1 MSWRNKEVKDDNMR
15 SVVYSDKHSEIIKK
29 GIEAI
34 SDVLSG
40 DNTSEK
46 ESLLLCLDK
55 FLDPY
60 FGYKLPYESEI
71 FILLQQFIINDNPVE
86 IKQDA
91 IDLLTSYAWP
101 PFPILEKNLDKI
113 ETELLPNVNYAIN
126 MHTTE

>member
-1 MSWRNKEVKDDNMR
+1 MR
-15 SVVYSDKHSEIIKK
+15 SVFYSNKHSEIVKK

-34 SDVLSG
+34 TDVLNG
-40 DNTSEK
+40 DNISEK

-60 FGYKLPYESEI
+60 FGYELPYQSEI
-71 FILLQQFIINDNPVE
+71 IMLLQHFIVNDNPVE

-101 PFPILEKNLDKI
+101 PFSILEKNLDKI
-113 ETELLPNVNYAIN
+113 EVELLPMVNYAIN
-126 MHTTE
+126 MDIM

>member
-1 MSWRNKEVKDDNMR
+1 MR
-15 SVVYSDKHSEIIKK
+15 SVFYSDKHSEIVKK

-34 SDVLSG
+34 SDVLKG
-40 DNTSEK
+40 DNISEK

-60 FGYKLPYESEI
+60 FGYELPYQNEI
-71 FILLQQFIINDNPVE
+71 IILLENFIVDDHPVE

-101 PFPILEKNLDKI
+101 PFSILEKNLDKI
-113 ETELLPNVNYAIN
+113 ETELLPNVHYAIN
-126 MHTTE
+126 MDITE